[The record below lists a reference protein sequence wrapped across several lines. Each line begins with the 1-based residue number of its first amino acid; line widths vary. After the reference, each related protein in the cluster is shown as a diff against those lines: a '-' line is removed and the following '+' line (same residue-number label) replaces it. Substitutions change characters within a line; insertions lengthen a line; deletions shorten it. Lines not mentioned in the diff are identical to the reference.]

1 MLIGSACA
9 PKPLRPI
16 LSSLVIGAAPC
27 KGMDN
32 LTGYDTGLG
41 YEGTD
46 LRYYEDEQYT
56 RDNSDLVDGF
66 DEELDALPRYGVCA
80 ECKQAARFQL
90 IDVGIGSYEFWG
102 ATGNHVEMVWAS
114 ECCEGEEQEKEQ
126 AD

>member
-1 MLIGSACA
+1 
-9 PKPLRPI
+9 
-16 LSSLVIGAAPC
+16 
-27 KGMDN
+27 MDN

-41 YEGTD
+41 YEGAD

-56 RDNSDLVDGF
+56 RDNSDLVDDV

-126 AD
+126 AQTAVEWGEWDKHLDDHGE

>member
-1 MLIGSACA
+1 
-9 PKPLRPI
+9 
-16 LSSLVIGAAPC
+16 
-27 KGMDN
+27 MDN
-32 LTGYDTGLG
+32 LTGY
-41 YEGTD
+41 ETD
-46 LRYYEDEQYT
+46 L
-56 RDNSDLVDGF
+56 G

-126 AD
+126 AQTAVEWGEWDKHLGDHGE